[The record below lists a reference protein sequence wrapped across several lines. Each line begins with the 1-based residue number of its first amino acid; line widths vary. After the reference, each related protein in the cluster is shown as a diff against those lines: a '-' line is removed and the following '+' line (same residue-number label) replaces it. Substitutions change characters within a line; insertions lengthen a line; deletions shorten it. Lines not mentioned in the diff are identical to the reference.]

1 MRFKKYLKEGGGR
14 FEYGSKR
21 DQEQHRSLESLV
33 KSNNGIFKS
42 TKQKWFLTKG
52 WEYGDKV
59 GGGKDPT
66 FRSSADVKKLR
77 GISGVKDGEYVVHI
91 NAAMIFGKR
100 GAGQGTRRLE
110 WVYIVDDVGVREKYK
125 LGFEYYKRG
134 GSGLDL
140 SKTKREWKRD
150 ESDPRIK
157 DFQEDVAQEKVGKL
171 KKKLLNKQ
179 ALKKSDYVGVIGERV
194 RGLEVEVLRK
204 HYFETQWG
212 RSSITVMKDNEG
224 NMIQHFGKNWLSK
237 GDKKKIDFTVKDH
250 EVAEIN
256 KWNEVPYKFT
266 SVQRIAISK
275 EK

>member
-1 MRFKKYLKEGGGR
+1 MKFLKYLKEGAGR
-14 FEYGSKR
+14 FEYMSKR

-52 WEYGDKV
+52 WEYNDKV

-66 FRSSADVKKLR
+66 FRNSSDVKKLR
-77 GISGVKDGEYVVHI
+77 GISGVKDGEYVVGI
-91 NAAMIFGKR
+91 NAVMIFGKK

-125 LGFEYYKRG
+125 LGFEYYKGG

-150 ESDPRIK
+150 EKDPRIQ

-194 RGLEVEVLRK
+194 KGLEVEVIRK
-204 HYFETQWG
+204 HSFETRFGW
-212 RSSITVMKDNEG
+212 SSITVMKDNEG
-224 NMIQHFGKNWLSK
+224 NMIQHFGTNRLSK